1 MVDRVV
7 QQRWTMSA
15 AAAVVSERTC
25 STWIARSDRAGTR
38 RKTVGRDDVHVAID
52 DCTRLAYAE
61 VLGDD
66 NATTAAACLGR
77 AIECFARHGVI
88 VDAIAC
94 RLHNIRHLRT
104 RTYRPQTNEQRHKAA
119 KNTSASVANAPGGV
133 LNLAYSRF

>member
-38 RKTVGRDDVHVAID
+38 RKTVGWDDVHVAID

-88 VDAIAC
+88 VEALMTDKALPTAPAAMRSPAAC
-94 RLHNIRHLRT
+94 TTSDTCAHAPTGR
-104 RTYRPQTNEQRHKAA
+104 RPT
-119 KNTSASVANAPGGV
+119 NTS
-133 LNLAYSRF
+133 